1 MDPAPQGRSRYV
13 IYTHISYDKI
23 LNMKLT
29 DISNDINEW
38 FSGSGPLADI
48 VVSSRIRLAR
58 NLADHKFL
66 SHCSTAEKS
75 DILENLKAILMSLDL
90 GDEIFYFSVDKASTL
105 KRNFLVERHLISRH
119 HASGQGPR
127 GVVIARREFFTAMI
141 NEEDHLR
148 IQVLKPGCQLSQ
160 CAKQINHIDDMIEQ
174 KVDYAFSCRYG
185 YLTACPTNL
194 GTGIRVSVMLHLPAL
209 KMTGQIEKFFN
220 AARDM
225 SLAVRGLF
233 GEGTEAASDLYQIS
247 NQVTLG
253 ISESDIVSQ
262 FENTI
267 IPEIIEYEKSARN
280 QLLANQVD
288 TLDDKISRAMAL
300 LQNAHLISSQE
311 ALFLLSHLRLGI
323 NMHEHMGASTPAIER
338 LCALSNAETNVDKRR
353 VLSITT
359 INRLFMLT
367 LPAHLQLN
375 HGKPLDSGRRDAL
388 RAKIIRSALGQDTQQ
403 RS

>member
-1 MDPAPQGRSRYV
+1 
-13 IYTHISYDKI
+13 
-23 LNMKLT
+23 MKLT

-58 NLADHKFL
+58 NIAGHKFL
-66 SHCSTAEKS
+66 SHCTNTEKS
-75 DILENLKAILMSLDL
+75 EILEKLKKVLLSLEL
-90 GDEIFYFSVDKASTL
+90 GDKTSYISVDEAPTL
-105 KRNFLVERHLISRH
+105 SRHFLVERHLISRH
-119 HASGQGPR
+119 HAFGKGPR
-127 GVVIARREFFTAMI
+127 GVVMVHREFFTAMI

-148 IQVLKPGCQLSQ
+148 LQVLKAGCQLAQ
-160 CAKQINHIDDMIEQ
+160 CSEQINKIDDMIEK
-174 KVDYAFSCRYG
+174 KVDFAFSPRYG

-194 GTGIRVSVMLHLPAL
+194 GTGIRISVMLHLPAL
-209 KMTGQIEKFFN
+209 KMTDQIEKFFN
-220 AARDM
+220 AAKAM

-233 GEGTEAASDLYQIS
+233 GEGTEASSDLYQIS

-253 ISESDIVSQ
+253 VSETDIINQ

-267 IPEIIEYEKSARN
+267 IPEIVEYENAARK
-280 QLLANQVD
+280 QLLSRQANV
-288 TLDDKISRAMAL
+288 LDDKISRAMAL

-323 NMHEHMGASTPAIER
+323 NMHKYMGASTPAIDKLYN
-338 LCALSNAETNVDKRR
+338 LCGTGLSDKSGP
-353 VLSITT
+353 LSIET

-375 HGKPLDSGRRDAL
+375 YGKSLDPTHRDAL
-388 RAKIIRSALGQDTQQ
+388 RAQIIRSALNQEKKKKKT
-403 RS
+403 

>member
-1 MDPAPQGRSRYV
+1 ME
-13 IYTHISYDKI
+13 
-23 LNMKLT
+23 LT

-38 FSGSGPLADI
+38 FNGSGPMSDV

-58 NLADHKFL
+58 NLAGHKFL
-66 SHCSTAEKS
+66 SRCSNQEKTE
-75 DILENLKAILMSLDL
+75 ILEKLRDVMMSLDL
-90 GDEIFYFSVDKASTL
+90 GDKVFYISVDKEPL
-105 KRNFLVERHLISRH
+105 LNKHFLVERHLISRH
-119 HASGQGPR
+119 LAFGKGPR
-127 GVVIARREFFTAMI
+127 GVVIAEKEFFTAMI

-148 IQVLKPGCQLSQ
+148 IQVFKGGCQIAQ
-160 CAKQINHIDDMIEQ
+160 CAEQINRIDDMIED
-174 KVDYAFSCRYG
+174 KVNFAFSPRYG

-220 AARDM
+220 AAKDM

-233 GEGTEAASDLYQIS
+233 GEGTEAASDLYQLS

-253 ISESDIVSQ
+253 VSESAIISQ
-262 FENTI
+262 FENSI
-267 IPEIIEYEKSARN
+267 IPEIIEYEHAARA
-280 QLLANQVD
+280 QLLSNQVEL
-288 TLDDKISRAMAL
+288 LDDKISRAIAL

-323 NMHEHMGASTPAIER
+323 NMHKYMDASTPAIEKLR
-338 LCALSNAETNVDKRR
+338 TLCGAGTEADQTSR
-353 VLSITT
+353 LSIAT

-375 HGKPLDSGRRDAL
+375 YGKPLDPTHRDAL
-388 RAKIIRSALGQDTQQ
+388 RAEIIRSALKKD
-403 RS
+403 

>member
-1 MDPAPQGRSRYV
+1 
-13 IYTHISYDKI
+13 
-23 LNMKLT
+23 MKLT

-38 FSGSGPLADI
+38 FDGSGPLADI

-58 NLADHKFL
+58 NIAGHKFL
-66 SHCSTAEKS
+66 SHCSNNEKS
-75 DILENLKAILMSLDL
+75 EILKKLRDVLMSLDL
-90 GDEIFYFSVDKASTL
+90 GDKIFYISVDKAPTL
-105 KRNFLVERHLISRH
+105 SRHFLVERHLISRH
-119 HASGQGPR
+119 HAFGNGLR
-127 GVVIARREFFTAMI
+127 GVVMAQKEFFTAMI

-148 IQVLKPGCQLSQ
+148 LQVLKAGCQLSG
-160 CAKQINHIDDMIEQ
+160 CAKQINQIDDTIEQ
-174 KVDYAFSCRYG
+174 KVDFAFNSRYG

-194 GTGIRVSVMLHLPAL
+194 GTGVRVSVMLHLPAL
-209 KMTGQIEKFFN
+209 KMTRQIEKFFN

-253 ISESDIVSQ
+253 ISESDIISQ
-262 FENTI
+262 FENII
-267 IPEIIEYEKSARN
+267 IPEIIEYENAARN
-280 QLLANQVD
+280 QLLSTQSDV
-288 TLDDKISRAMAL
+288 LDDKISRAMAL

-323 NMHEHMGASTPAIER
+323 NMHDYMGASTPAIKKLYA
-338 LCALSNAETNVDKRR
+338 LCGTAKNVDKTSP
-353 VLSITT
+353 LSIAT

-375 HGKPLDSGRRDAL
+375 YGKPLDPTHRDAL
-388 RAKIIRSALGQDTQQ
+388 RAKIIQQALAKGDK
-403 RS
+403 

>member
-1 MDPAPQGRSRYV
+1 
-13 IYTHISYDKI
+13 
-23 LNMKLT
+23 MKLT

-38 FSGSGPLADI
+38 FNGSGPLADI
-48 VVSSRIRLAR
+48 VISSRIRLAR
-58 NLADHKFL
+58 NIAGHKFL
-66 SHCSTAEKS
+66 SRCSNTEKS
-75 DILENLKAILMSLDL
+75 EILKKLRDVLMSLKL
-90 GDEIFYFSVDKASTL
+90 GDKVFYISVDKAPTL
-105 KRNFLVERHLISRH
+105 SKHFLVERHLISRN
-119 HASGQGPR
+119 HAFGKGPR
-127 GVVIARREFFTAMI
+127 GVVIAQREFFTAMI

-148 IQVLKPGCQLSQ
+148 IQVLKAGCQLSQ

-174 KVDYAFSCRYG
+174 KVDYAFSPRYG

-209 KMTGQIEKFFN
+209 KMTGHIEKFFN

-262 FENTI
+262 FENNI
-267 IPEIIEYEKSARN
+267 IPEIIEYENAARS
-280 QLLANQVD
+280 QLLSKQVD
-288 TLDDKISRAMAL
+288 ILDDKISRAMAL
-300 LQNAHLISSQE
+300 LQNAHLITSQE

-323 NMHEHMGASTPAIER
+323 NMHEYMGASTPAIEKLR
-338 LCALSNAETNVDKRR
+338 TLCSTGDTNKTDS
-353 VLSITT
+353 LSIAT

-375 HGKPLDSGRRDAL
+375 YGKPLDPTHRDAL
-388 RAKIIRSALGQDTQQ
+388 RAKIIRSALNQNPQQ
-403 RS
+403 KS

>member
-1 MDPAPQGRSRYV
+1 
-13 IYTHISYDKI
+13 
-23 LNMKLT
+23 MKLT

-38 FSGSGPLADI
+38 FSGSGPQADI

-58 NLADHKFL
+58 NIAGYKFL
-66 SHCSTAEKS
+66 SHCSNTEKAE
-75 DILENLKAILMSLDL
+75 ILEKLKGVLMSLEL
-90 GDEIFYFSVDKASTL
+90 GDKISYIGVDKAPSL
-105 KRNFLVERHLISRH
+105 SRHFLVERHLISRH
-119 HASGQGPR
+119 HAFGKGPR
-127 GVVIARREFFTAMI
+127 GVVMARREFFTAMI

-148 IQVLKPGCQLSQ
+148 LQVLKAGCQLSQ
-160 CAKQINHIDDMIEQ
+160 CAEQINKIDDMIE
-174 KVDYAFSCRYG
+174 KKIDFAFSPKYG

-194 GTGIRVSVMLHLPAL
+194 GTGIRISVMLHLPAL

-220 AARDM
+220 AARAM
-225 SLAVRGLF
+225 NLAVRGLF

-253 ISESDIVSQ
+253 VAESDIIAK

-267 IPEIIEYEKSARN
+267 IPEIVEYENAARK
-280 QLLANQVD
+280 QLLSCQSNI
-288 TLDDKISRAMAL
+288 LDDKISRAMAL

-323 NMHEHMGASTPAIER
+323 NMHKYMGASTPAIEKLYT
-338 LCALSNAETNVDKRR
+338 LCGTGFSDKASP
-353 VLSITT
+353 LSIAT

-375 HGKPLDSGRRDAL
+375 YGKTLDPTHRDAL
-388 RAKIIRSALGQDTQQ
+388 RAEIIRSALNQNTQPKN
-403 RS
+403 S